1 MKTITRTVLSM
12 TGACAIACAA
22 GTAHGDGRELRVHP
36 VFGPAIGY
44 EVIAGRAE
52 DAGDAN
58 PVLLLVGERD
68 LIGVDLQSHLATR
81 HAIDSDGMPCWGLA
95 RLDDG
100 TLWTIKG
107 RDMLLQV
114 TADGHVV
121 SERQLDAVHMGLFG
135 SGDRLLY
142 EPANFT
148 PSGPVLFAGAPAD
161 RAPAAWSG
169 LTTRMFALAR
179 ASVAALNLV
188 SCGIGEGHERP
199 CWFPDEAALS
209 MIDAAGHTRRVEL
222 PGLTVVAPEVL
233 LTADNP
239 ARPVRDAYVDRSGV
253 IWVLSSGVAPKG
265 REDRPGGWILA
276 RYTVSGEPLGVD
288 RLAESVRM
296 ILRAGNGRALVVTGA
311 GMVAEVTP

>member
-1 MKTITRTVLSM
+1 MNIMTRTVLSM
-12 TGACAIACAA
+12 TCAGAIACAA
-22 GTAHGDGRELRVHP
+22 GASHRGGRELRLRT
-36 VFGPAIGY
+36 VFGPAIGH

-52 DAGDAN
+52 DAGDASI
-58 PVLLLVGERD
+58 VLLLAGERD
-68 LIGVDLQSHLATR
+68 LIGVDLRSHVAMR
-81 HAIDSDGMPCWGLA
+81 HPIESDGMPCWGLA
-95 RLDDG
+95 RLHDG

-107 RDMLLQV
+107 RDKLLQV
-114 TADGHVV
+114 TADGRVT
-121 SERQLDAVHMGLFG
+121 SERQLDGVHMGLFG

-148 PSGPVLFAGAPAD
+148 PPGPVLFAGGPAD
-161 RAPAAWSG
+161 RAPSPWSG

-179 ASVAALNLV
+179 ASAAALNLV
-188 SCGIGEGHERP
+188 SCGIGEGNERP

-209 MIDAAGHTRRVEL
+209 MIDASGRTRRVAL
-222 PGLTVVAPEVL
+222 SGLAVVAPEVL

-253 IWVLSSGVAPKG
+253 IWILSSGVAPNG
-265 REDRPGGWILA
+265 REDQPGGWILA
-276 RYTVSGEPLGVD
+276 RYTGAGEPLGVD

-296 ILRAGNGRALVVTGA
+296 ILRAGNGRALVVTGS